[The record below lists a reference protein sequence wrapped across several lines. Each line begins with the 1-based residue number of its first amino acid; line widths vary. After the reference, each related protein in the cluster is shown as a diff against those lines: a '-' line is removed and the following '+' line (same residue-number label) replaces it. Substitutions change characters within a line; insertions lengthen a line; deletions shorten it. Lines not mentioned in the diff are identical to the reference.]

1 MTTTIPDTNDK
12 EYLRICDKLGF
23 TIPEYKFETSD
34 FEDDSKISPFWIM
47 VFLIYIKKKT
57 HSNVSNGILL
67 GAFLLPFIKGGGLYD
82 LATVHL
88 SK

>member
-34 FEDDSKISPFWIM
+34 FEDDSKISPFS
-47 VFLIYIKKKT
+47 VLTTEELLYLLD
-57 HSNVSNGILL
+57 NGFFNLFQEEN
-67 GAFLLPFIKGGGLYD
+67 A
-82 LATVHL
+82 
-88 SK
+88 

>member
-34 FEDDSKISPFWIM
+34 FEDDSKISPFS
-47 VFLIYIKKKT
+47 VLTTEELLYLLD
-57 HSNVSNGILL
+57 NG
-67 GAFLLPFIKGGGLYD
+67 FFNLYQEEN
-82 LATVHL
+82 A
-88 SK
+88 

>member
-34 FEDDSKISPFWIM
+34 FEDDSKISPFS
-47 VFLIYIKKKT
+47 VLTTEELLYLLD
-57 HSNVSNGILL
+57 NGL
-67 GAFLLPFIKGGGLYD
+67 FNLYQEEN
-82 LATVHL
+82 A
-88 SK
+88 

>member
-34 FEDDSKISPFWIM
+34 FEDDSKTSPFS
-47 VFLIYIKKKT
+47 VLTTEELLYLLD
-57 HSNVSNGILL
+57 NG
-67 GAFLLPFIKGGGLYD
+67 FFNLYQEEN
-82 LATVHL
+82 A
-88 SK
+88 

>member
-34 FEDDSKISPFWIM
+34 FEDDSKISPFS
-47 VFLIYIKKKT
+47 VLT
-57 HSNVSNGILL
+57 TEELL
-67 GAFLLPFIKGGGLYD
+67 YLLDNCFFNLYQEEN
-82 LATVHL
+82 A
-88 SK
+88 